1 MSEPKGAAV
10 PELRSEEPA
19 TGDEARRHIE
29 APRRRAGEQGTR
41 RGRPPRIDRAAIA
54 QAAGEIPLS
63 DLSLRSVA
71 DRLGVSVPGLYHY
84 VQGRDE
90 LFALAAEQSVRRL
103 PLPVDRDQHWA
114 VWLYEWAGYIRSA
127 FVSDPGL
134 LKQYVDAAI
143 GVEVMAGSID
153 AALALCIRQ
162 GFTAREALNAY
173 DLVSECALGAAVS
186 QIREDQAREE
196 GRPFHRE
203 LRRILARGDRALPH
217 LGMLA
222 GKEEFM
228 PSSRF
233 HAQITT
239 VLIGMAVQRGEAPG
253 QVGALL
259 TALTDA
265 PPAPSG

>member
-1 MSEPKGAAV
+1 VSDSHQLRDV
-10 PELRSEEPA
+10 PDRSGRVP
-19 TGDEARRHIE
+19 
-29 APRRRAGEQGTR
+29 R

-114 VWLYEWAGYIRSA
+114 VWLYEWAAYVRSA

-134 LKQYVDAAI
+134 LRQYVDGAI
-143 GVEVMAGSID
+143 GVEVMAGNID
-153 AALALCIRQ
+153 AALALCVRQ
-162 GFTAREALNAY
+162 GFSASEALAAY

-203 LRRILARGDRALPH
+203 LRRILARGDSALPH
-217 LGMLA
+217 LRMLL
-222 GKEEFM
+222 GEEEFE
-228 PSSRF
+228 PSARF
-233 HAQITT
+233 HAQVTT
-239 VLIGMAVQRGEAPG
+239 VLTGIAVRRGEAPG
-253 QVGALL
+253 EVAALL
-259 TALTDA
+259 AAPGEA
-265 PPAPSG
+265 PPAPPAQG

>member
-1 MSEPKGAAV
+1 V
-10 PELRSEEPA
+10 PDRSGP
-19 TGDEARRHIE
+19 G
-29 APRRRAGEQGTR
+29 PR

-84 VQGRDE
+84 VQGRDD

-103 PLPVDRDQHWA
+103 PLPVDHDQHWA
-114 VWLYEWAGYIRSA
+114 VWLHEWAVYIRNA

-134 LKQYVDAAI
+134 LKQYIDGGI
-143 GVEVMAGSID
+143 GVEVMAGNID

-162 GFTAREALNAY
+162 GFSAREALYAY

-186 QIREDQAREE
+186 QIREDTARAE
-196 GRPFHRE
+196 GRPFGRE
-203 LRRILARGDRALPH
+203 LRRIVARGDRSLPH
-217 LGMLA
+217 LGMLTGDA
-222 GKEEFM
+222 DFE

-233 HAQITT
+233 HTQVTT
-239 VLIGMAVQRGEAPG
+239 VLTGIAVERGEAADE
-253 QVGALL
+253 V
-259 TALTDA
+259 TAQLA
-265 PPAPSG
+265 GSSGE

>member
-1 MSEPKGAAV
+1 MTSDEEKRDVAAPRNHHSGSQQLRAV
-10 PELRSEEPA
+10 PDRSGRGP
-19 TGDEARRHIE
+19 
-29 APRRRAGEQGTR
+29 R

-103 PLPVDRDQHWA
+103 PLPVDQDQHWA
-114 VWLYEWAGYIRSA
+114 VWLHEWAVYIRGA

-134 LKQYVDAAI
+134 LKEYIDGAI
-143 GVEVMAGSID
+143 GMEVMASNID
-153 AALALCIRQ
+153 AALGLCIRQ
-162 GFTAREALNAY
+162 GFPASEALDAY
-173 DLVSECALGAAVS
+173 YLVSECALGAAIA

-196 GRPFHRE
+196 GRPFYRE
-203 LRRILARGDRALPH
+203 LRRILATGDRSLPH
-217 LGMLA
+217 LEVVGEA
-222 GKEEFM
+222 EFE

-233 HAQITT
+233 HSQVTT
-239 VLIGMAVQRGEAPG
+239 LLLGVAVRRGEAPAE
-253 QVGALL
+253 VAALL
-259 TALTDA
+259 AALRATT
-265 PPAPSG
+265 

>member
-1 MSEPKGAAV
+1 V
-10 PELRSEEPA
+10 PDRS
-19 TGDEARRHIE
+19 GR
-29 APRRRAGEQGTR
+29 GSR

-54 QAAGEIPLS
+54 RAASEIPLT

-114 VWLYEWAGYIRSA
+114 AWLYEWAVYIRGA

-134 LKQYVDAAI
+134 LKQYIGGAI
-143 GVEVMAGSID
+143 GVQVMAGNVD

-162 GFTAREALNAY
+162 GFTASEALYAY
-173 DLVSECALGAAVS
+173 ELVSECALGAAVA

-203 LRRILARGDRALPH
+203 LRRMLASGDRSLPH
-217 LGMLA
+217 LEMVGDA
-222 GKEEFM
+222 EFE
-228 PSSRF
+228 PSARF
-233 HAQITT
+233 PSQVATLLVGI
-239 VLIGMAVQRGEAPG
+239 AVQRGAAADD
-253 QVGALL
+253 VATLLAALR
-259 TALTDA
+259 TAR
-265 PPAPSG
+265 

>member
-1 MSEPKGAAV
+1 V
-10 PELRSEEPA
+10 
-19 TGDEARRHIE
+19 
-29 APRRRAGEQGTR
+29 PRRRAGKAR

-114 VWLYEWAGYIRSA
+114 VWLYEWAVYIRGA

-134 LKQYVDAAI
+134 LKQYVDGAI
-143 GVEVMAGSID
+143 GVEVMADNID
-153 AALALCIRQ
+153 AALALCVRQ
-162 GFTAREALNAY
+162 GFSASEALAAY

-203 LRRILARGDRALPH
+203 LRRILARGDRSLPH
-217 LGMLA
+217 LGMILA
-222 GKEEFM
+222 AEEFE
-228 PSSRF
+228 PSARF
-233 HAQITT
+233 RPQITT

-253 QVGALL
+253 EVAALL
-259 TALTDA
+259 AAPRDA
-265 PPAPSG
+265 PRAPAG